1 MKRKNGRGAR
11 KRSENSRRNAWRRF
25 AITHCRLLAINLISC
40 RHNSQEKPRL
50 RQERKKQRKREK
62 TCLFFVRPILIPSIQ
77 VPAGKFNTYW
87 SSYPSAG
94 SAFFKTLDSNLK
106 KNTAFIKKVTKVG
119 EETKEKL
126 CAEMQTL
133 NLSRY
138 VSEVVAAIAD
148 AKLKN
153 TDVGAVVQVCMALIP
168 IVSLTP
174 S

>member
-1 MKRKNGRGAR
+1 
-11 KRSENSRRNAWRRF
+11 
-25 AITHCRLLAINLISC
+25 
-40 RHNSQEKPRL
+40 
-50 RQERKKQRKREK
+50 
-62 TCLFFVRPILIPSIQ
+62 VRPILIPSIQ

-153 TDVGAVVQVCMALIP
+153 TDVGAVVQVCIHGTNTNCFFNTFVGLFADASKILGISRIAYP
-168 IVSLTP
+168 CNHSRV
-174 S
+174 